1 MTGNKPDSI
10 DEYIAGF
17 SPVVQAILEQ
27 VRQTIHQTVPE
38 AKETIKYD
46 MPTFTLGGNL
56 VHFAAFKNHLGFY
69 PIPMEHPDFVADFAP
84 YKQGKG
90 SIQFPLDQPMPL
102 ELIAKVVRYR
112 VGVLKKV

>member
-1 MTGNKPDSI
+1 MTENKPASI
-10 DEYIAGF
+10 GEYIAAF
-17 SPVVQAILEQ
+17 PTEIQVILEQ
-27 VRQTIHQTVPE
+27 VRQTIRQTVPE

-56 VHFAAFKNHLGFY
+56 VYFAAFKKHLGFY
-69 PIPMEHPDFVADFAP
+69 PIPMEHPDFIADFAP

-102 ELIAKVVRYR
+102 DLIARVVRYR
-112 VGVLKKV
+112 VGVLNKV

>member
-1 MTGNKPDSI
+1 MNSTKPNNI

-17 SPVVQAILEQ
+17 PPDVQGILEQ
-27 VRQTIHQTVPE
+27 VRQTIQKTAPN
-38 AKETIKYD
+38 ALETIKYG

-56 VHFAAFKNHLGFY
+56 VYFAAYKKHLGFY
-69 PIPMEHPDFVADFAP
+69 PIPMNHPDFIADFSP

-102 ELIAKVVRYR
+102 DLIKRIVQYR
-112 VGVLKKV
+112 MSVMKK

>member
-1 MTGNKPDSI
+1 MTGNKPDNI
-10 DEYIAGF
+10 DAYIAGF
-17 SPVVQAILEQ
+17 SPEVQAILEQ

-46 MPTFTLGGNL
+46 MPTFTLEGNL
-56 VHFAAFKNHLGFY
+56 VHFAAFKKHLGFY
-69 PIPMEHPDFVADFAP
+69 PIPMEHPDFIADFAP

-102 ELIAKVVRYR
+102 ELIAKIVRYR

>member
-1 MTGNKPDSI
+1 MTGNKPSSI

-17 SPVVQAILEQ
+17 PDEVQVILEQ
-27 VRQTIHQTVPE
+27 VRQTIRQTVPE

-56 VHFAAFKNHLGFY
+56 VHFAAFKKHIGFY

-90 SIQFPLDQPMPL
+90 SIQFPLNQPMPL
-102 ELIAKVVRYR
+102 DLIARVVRYR

>member
-1 MTGNKPDSI
+1 MNGNKPRSI

-17 SPVVQAILEQ
+17 PPEIQVILEQ
-27 VRQTIHQTVPE
+27 VRETIRQTVPE
-38 AKETIKYD
+38 AQETIKYD

-56 VHFAAFKNHLGFY
+56 VYFAAFKKHLGFY
-69 PIPMEHPDFVADFAP
+69 PIPMEHPDFMADFAP

-112 VGVLKKV
+112 VGVLRKV